1 MERGDRSWSEKVP
14 YLCKCGLSFRAI
26 RHRWVDAQHQ
36 PERRERVLRDGP
48 LERECPSCGTPA
60 RGRCSWL
67 ELHPG
72 EKKAVLVLGSH
83 QRGELSDELIA
94 HLKRTQR
101 YPGAVESWYL
111 RPDWRFENEL
121 ESVTSVAAS
130 SAVPVPVASEPWAA
144 PAAPAASKSKAK
156 NAFVAQLEL
165 DAHDPV
171 VDVVLDDQSRR
182 LLSSAALRAR
192 PALLR
197 LAHGYP
203 LLSLRVVGSYLGQ
216 TLVIDAVA
224 DPAKSQSV
232 QLFRKLS
239 EQFRVRLQI
248 RDSEAPDEQGLCREI
263 AGPGLER
270 NAKFCLDSAL
280 EVLAI
285 RPSPEPANGGFEPS
299 LAMLEEMDV
308 QDRLHGAKTPLPA
321 GSFKHLLMPE
331 ETRRALLELDSA
343 SNRNNLRHLLEVD
356 GLSVVEYE
364 DIRQRVLASAL
375 EQGLCAPLRFWPRI
389 LKLGLAPDFTAYA
402 QQLAENR
409 QRLVQ
414 SMADDLSAE
423 DAQKARNDILILCQ
437 KKKISLPPSLE
448 AFLRG
453 AEEPTPGGQGQGEG
467 GGAESQEKVDSPD
480 QDSDGGITPLQ
491 SLPEFDGSG
500 ELFFESS
507 LLEEE
512 VSSEH
517 EISAEIDDDMDR
529 LFPRHSIQGAVE
541 FMPPLPPPAPPRP
554 KVEKA
559 EPVPSSPA
567 PKGPES
573 QN

>member
-1 MERGDRSWSEKVP
+1 MERGDRSWSEKVA
-14 YLCKCGLSFRAI
+14 YLCECGLSFRAI

-36 PERRERVLRDGP
+36 GERRERVLRDGP
-48 LERECPSCGTPA
+48 LEGDCPSCGTPA
-60 RGRCSWL
+60 QGRCSWL

-72 EKKAVLVLGSH
+72 EKKAVLVLGAH
-83 QRGELSDELIA
+83 QRGDLSDELIA
-94 HLKRTQR
+94 HLQRTQR
-101 YPGAVESWYL
+101 YPGVMESWYL

-121 ESVTSVAAS
+121 QAVTSVAAS

-144 PAAPAASKSKAK
+144 PAAPPAAKSKVK
-156 NAFVAQLEL
+156 NAFVASLSL
-165 DAHDPV
+165 DSEDPV
-171 VDVVLDDQSRR
+171 VDVVLDDQARR

-192 PALLR
+192 PTLLR
-197 LAHGYP
+197 LAEGYP

-224 DPAKSQSV
+224 DPAKNQSV
-232 QLFRKLS
+232 ALFRKLS

-248 RDSEAPDEQGLCREI
+248 RDRDAPEEQGLCREI

-270 NAKFCLDSAL
+270 NAKFCLDSAM
-280 EVLAI
+280 EALAI
-285 RPSPEPANGGFEPS
+285 RQSPESTKGGFEPS
-299 LAMLEEMDV
+299 KIMLEQMDA
-308 QDRLHGAKTPLPA
+308 QERLHGAKTPLPA

-331 ETRRALLELDSA
+331 ETRRALLELDAA
-343 SNRNNLRHLLEVD
+343 SNRSNLRHLLEVD

-409 QRLVQ
+409 QRLVL
-414 SMADDLSAE
+414 SMADDLSDK
-423 DAQKARNDILILCQ
+423 DALDARNAILVLCQ

-453 AEEPTPGGQGQGEG
+453 ADQSNTGGQGDG
-467 GGAESQEKVDSPD
+467 GGSESQESEDGPFLDPDSSSP
-480 QDSDGGITPLQ
+480 PLQ
-491 SLPEFDGSG
+491 SMSEIEASN
-500 ELFFESS
+500 ELFFESM

-541 FMPPLPPPAPPRP
+541 FMPARPPPAPPRP
-554 KVEKA
+554 KVEN
-559 EPVPSSPA
+559 EEPSSPPPT